1 MAKDPYAAEAWN
13 FIMQFCSYTYGFSA
27 GSVMVFLSM
36 MLRRDGFNEVY
47 EFDGIGGV
55 RWGGGGGSMEVQ
67 LFD

>member
-1 MAKDPYAAEAWN
+1 MAKDPCAAEAWN
-13 FIMQFCSYTYGFSA
+13 FIMQFCSYTCGFSA

-36 MLRRDGFNEVY
+36 MLRRDGFYEVY

-55 RWGGGGGSMEVQ
+55 RWGGGGSMEVQ